1 MSTALERRM
10 NKLEDK
16 AAKKQPMEF
25 IRIARIFVEPKSGA
39 VSAMCGDLHFERAE
53 DETEDAFRARVDREI
68 EADDLRDTRP
78 IVAMTPTDIDL

>member
-1 MSTALERRM
+1 MSAYLERRM
-10 NKLEDK
+10 TKLEDK
-16 AAKKQPMEF
+16 AAKKQPAEF
-25 IRIARIFVEPKSGA
+25 FRIARIFVEPKRGA

-68 EADDLRDTRP
+68 EADDPHDTRP